1 MPLSQRRMRC
11 ESGSKIKLE
20 LFRGLLRHGFEWVL
34 WTCSMWMNMMLGTK
48 NNPWPNI
55 ANQLILMDLKNKK
68 FFDENIGSCLD
79 RLYNTALRLTR
90 NPDHAEDLVAEAV
103 MRGLENIDSLQDRDR
118 FVHWLI
124 RILTNCFISQ
134 YRKAESRI
142 PHESYSEEAIDDD
155 VPFSIFERLHQP
167 FLLWWG
173 TPEQEFLNN
182 TLCEDISRALDALP
196 DNYRVA
202 VLLSDVEGFTY
213 EEIAKTL
220 DVPTG
225 TVRSRLARGRSLL
238 QKSLWQHALDRG
250 LVSK

>member
-1 MPLSQRRMRC
+1 MR
-11 ESGSKIKLE
+11 
-20 LFRGLLRHGFEWVL
+20 
-34 WTCSMWMNMMLGTK
+34 MNMMLVTSK
-48 NNPWPNI
+48 NPRPNNANP
-55 ANQLILMDLKNKK
+55 LILMDLKNKE
-68 FFDENIGSCLD
+68 FFDRNIGSCLD

-90 NPDHAEDLVAEAV
+90 NPDNAEDLVAEAV

-118 FVHWLI
+118 FIHWLI
-124 RILTNCFISQ
+124 RILTNCFISNC
-134 YRKAESRI
+134 RKAESKI
-142 PHESYSEEAIDDD
+142 PHESYNEDPDEDDA
-155 VPFSIFERLHQP
+155 PFSIFERLHQP

-182 TLCEDISRALDALP
+182 TLGEDISKALDALP

-220 DVPTG
+220 DVPVG